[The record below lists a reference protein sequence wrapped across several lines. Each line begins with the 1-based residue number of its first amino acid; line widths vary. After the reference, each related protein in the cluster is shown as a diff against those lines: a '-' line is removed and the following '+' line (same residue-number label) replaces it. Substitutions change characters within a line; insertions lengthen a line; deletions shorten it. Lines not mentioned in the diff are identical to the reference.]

1 MLVYGCVYASKSILE
16 RLRHT
21 PTTMSLVLFQPC
33 LCSDRWNPKFCVLT
47 QTHYVEMKSDGV
59 KIATDVMLPTIKV
72 PKDHKFPAVFFQT
85 RSAYHAPH

>member
-1 MLVYGCVYASKSILE
+1 M
-16 RLRHT
+16 
-21 PTTMSLVLFQPC
+21 
-33 LCSDRWNPKFCVLT
+33 LT

-85 RSAYHAPH
+85 RSADSASDQQIYVHPGFTKAVSYALIAF

>member
-1 MLVYGCVYASKSILE
+1 ML
-16 RLRHT
+16 
-21 PTTMSLVLFQPC
+21 SLVLFQPD
-33 LCSDRWNPKFCVLT
+33 LRSDRCIANSRILT

-72 PKDHKFPAVFFQT
+72 PKNHKFPAVFFQT

>member
-1 MLVYGCVYASKSILE
+1 MVHGYTCASKSLQE

-21 PTTMSLVLFQPC
+21 PTTMSLVLFQPDLRSSRC
-33 LCSDRWNPKFCVLT
+33 NANFRMLT

-72 PKDHKFPAVFFQT
+72 PKNHKFPAVFFQT
-85 RSAYHAPH
+85 RSAYHALH